1 MVAVRRKP
9 YESIQ
14 PKVPVPPEQR
24 AAPAYPVKTS
34 TGKPATKKRPAKR
47 LASRLR
53 AVSDE
58 LGVTTP
64 KSVRRSSA
72 GVKQAPRAKPRKV
85 R

>member
-1 MVAVRRKP
+1 M
-9 YESIQ
+9 Q
-14 PKVPVPPEQR
+14 PKVPIPREQR

-34 TGKPATKKRPAKR
+34 TQKRPAKKRPAKR

-64 KSVRRSSA
+64 KPVRRSSA